1 MKREPRQAAS
11 VCVWGQGVVL
21 LLCVCL
27 LAVGSASAAKK
38 EALSISATETQ
49 QLRKL
54 LREKRIDALLQDGTH
69 LRGRVK
75 QIQDGLLTVHIKKS
89 TGPSAMR
96 RGQLQNIPLD
106 RISTVKFTR
115 YKGYVGVLRGIAF
128 CLGGLLLGGVVAG
141 GLEDSSAAGPVAG
154 VAWGGMTALGVWW
167 GVKKDK
173 RKVTLRIK
181 RQAHQAGG
189 GRDADGG
196 HRSGKAGSDGGGGT
210 AGQGGS
216 KGWPIRR

>member
-1 MKREPRQAAS
+1 MKRKPRQAAS
-11 VCVWGQGVVL
+11 VRVWRQMVAL
-21 LLCVCL
+21 SLCVCL
-27 LAVGSASAAKK
+27 IAVGGASAAKK
-38 EALSISATETQ
+38 EALSVSATETK

-75 QIQDGLLTVHIKKS
+75 QVQDGLLTVHIKKS

-106 RISTVKFTR
+106 RISTVQFTR
-115 YKGYVGVLRGIAF
+115 YKGYVGVLRGMAF
-128 CLGGLLLGGVVAG
+128 CLGGLVLAVGFAA
-141 GLEDSSAAGPVAG
+141 GLEDSNAGGPVGG

-173 RKVTLRIK
+173 RNVTLTIQP
-181 RQAHQAGG
+181 QAHQAGG
-189 GRDADGG
+189 GGDPDGL
-196 HRSGKAGSDGGGGT
+196 HRFERAGSDGGGRT
-210 AGQGGS
+210 SGQGERG
-216 KGWPIRR
+216 GC

>member
-54 LREKRIDALLQDGTH
+54 LREKRNRCPLA
-69 LRGRVK
+69 GRHPPAGPVK

-89 TGPSAMR
+89 TGPVR
-96 RGQLQNIPLD
+96 CDVDNF
-106 RISTVKFTR
+106 RISPW
-115 YKGYVGVLRGIAF
+115 I
-128 CLGGLLLGGVVAG
+128 
-141 GLEDSSAAGPVAG
+141 
-154 VAWGGMTALGVWW
+154 
-167 GVKKDK
+167 
-173 RKVTLRIK
+173 
-181 RQAHQAGG
+181 
-189 GRDADGG
+189 
-196 HRSGKAGSDGGGGT
+196 GS
-210 AGQGGS
+210 
-216 KGWPIRR
+216 PP